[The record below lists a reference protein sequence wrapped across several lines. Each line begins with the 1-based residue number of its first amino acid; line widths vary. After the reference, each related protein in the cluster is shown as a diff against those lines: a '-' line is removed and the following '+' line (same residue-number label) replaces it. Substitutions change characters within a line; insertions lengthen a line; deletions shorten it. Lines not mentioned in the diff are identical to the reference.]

1 MRDKAGIISN
11 EPEGVGVGEKVP
23 KDACT
28 SGVFFGY
35 FRRLPFWGGVD
46 EVPVKFKDGIKG
58 VLFQVVKYIFFGVGH
73 ERPRRIGVGD
83 FVLVFGHGE
92 SLLYQLYDGF

>member
-1 MRDKAGIISN
+1 MIFRRCLVSLHGSGKMRDKAGIISN

-23 KDACT
+23 KNACT

-46 EVPVKFKDGIKG
+46 EVPVKFTGRR
-58 VLFQVVKYIFFGVGH
+58 VMS
-73 ERPRRIGVGD
+73 ERSD
-83 FVLVFGHGE
+83 
-92 SLLYQLYDGF
+92 Q